1 MARAYR
7 NLTMRAQDED
17 RILRVWTPVILRTVL
32 AAAGFVL
39 IVGLIA
45 MTATQG
51 EYVEHFRLVQ
61 ANERMKD
68 YGSFL
73 DLLVR
78 ALQGNPRSIMT
89 LGLMILT
96 LVPLARVAFS
106 LIFFIKTRN
115 VAFVLFTAYVL
126 AGLIIGVMLGRIG

>member
-32 AAAGFVL
+32 AAAGLVL
-39 IVGLIA
+39 ITGLVVITIA
-45 MTATQG
+45 PG
-51 EYVEHFRLVQ
+51 EYVQHFRAVQ
-61 ANERMKD
+61 DNDRVKD
-68 YGSFL
+68 YGTL
-73 DLLVR
+73 MDLVIR
-78 ALQGNPRSIMT
+78 AGHGNPRSIMT

-106 LIFFIKTRN
+106 LLFFIKTRN
-115 VAFVLFTAYVL
+115 MAFVLFTAYVL
-126 AGLIIGVMLGRIG
+126 AGLVIGVMVGRIG